1 MAGSFDFC
9 LFSERVV
16 LPDLVAP
23 RFLGIRGGRIEAVLE
38 APPAGSRVEDLGR
51 AWLCPGLIDVH
62 THGLGGVAVD
72 GIRPEGLEVLAD
84 QYPRHGVTAFVLSTL
99 AGPEARLR
107 ETLAVGEV
115 SPPGAAFLGFH
126 LEGPFLNP
134 AWSGAHDPRFCR
146 PATRDEA
153 GRLHRAANG
162 RLRCVTLAPE
172 VDPDLDV
179 VRFFSDRGVVVSL
192 GHSGADADL
201 VRRAV
206 RAGATT
212 VTHLFNAMK
221 PFHHREPGLVGAAL
235 HEKALAC
242 EIICDGVHVADTAL
256 CLALQVKGAGG
267 CLLVSDSIPATG
279 LPDGDHTLGGRP
291 IRVRRG
297 EARMDDGRL
306 AGSTLTLDRAVV
318 NAAQLEG
325 VSMAEAV
332 RMASTVPAVVMGE
345 ADRGRIAV
353 GCRADLVVLDDRGAC
368 MTRVEGRTV
377 WRRPG
382 WNQEKVGSAEP
393 PFS

>member
-1 MAGSFDFC
+1 MGGSFDFG
-9 LFSERVV
+9 LFSERVIQ
-16 LPDLVAP
+16 PDSVAP
-23 RFLGIRGGRIEAVLE
+23 RFLGIRRGRIEAVLD
-38 APPAGSRVEDLGR
+38 APPAGERTEDLGR
-51 AWLCPGLIDVH
+51 AWLGPGLIDVH

-84 QYPRHGVTAFVLSTL
+84 QYPRHGVTAFLLSTL
-99 AGPEARLR
+99 AGPETRLR
-107 ETLAVGEV
+107 ETLTVGEV
-115 SPPGAAFLGFH
+115 SPRGAAFLGFH

-134 AWSGAHDPRFCR
+134 DWSGAHDPRFCR
-146 PATRDEA
+146 SATLDEA
-153 GRLHRAANG
+153 GRLLQAARG
-162 RLRCVTLAPE
+162 RLRYVTLAPE
-172 VDPDLDV
+172 VDPDLEV
-179 VRFFSDRGVVVSL
+179 VRFFADHGVVVSL
-192 GHSGADADL
+192 GHSGADAAT

-235 HEKALAC
+235 SEKALTC

-256 CLALQVKGAGG
+256 GLALQIKGPEG

-279 LPDGDHTLGGRP
+279 LPDGDHALGGRP
-291 IRVRRG
+291 IRVHHG
-297 EARMDDGRL
+297 EARLNDGRL

-318 NAAQLEG
+318 NAARLAG

-332 RMASTVPAVVMGE
+332 RMASAVPAAVMGE
-345 ADRGRIAV
+345 ADRGRVAV

-368 MTRVEGRTV
+368 ATWVEGRPM

-382 WNQEKVGSAEP
+382 
-393 PFS
+393 